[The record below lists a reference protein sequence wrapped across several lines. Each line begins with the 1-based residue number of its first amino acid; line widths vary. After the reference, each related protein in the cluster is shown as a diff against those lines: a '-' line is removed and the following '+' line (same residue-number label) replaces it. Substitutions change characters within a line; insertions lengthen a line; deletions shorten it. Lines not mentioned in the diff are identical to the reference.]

1 MLIDDGPAAAET
13 GLGVG
18 TAPGG
23 AGVLAAAL
31 ADTAAVADI
40 AAVADTAAAVAGIP
54 SGRREPTRAPFAAPP
69 LVLILWLGN
78 RFRSRRRRR
87 QRKRRHQPSGA
98 GSATS
103 GGGSS
108 IAEAAGPRLAS
119 IL

>member
-31 ADTAAVADI
+31 ADT